1 MYERILVPLDQSDL
15 AERAL
20 PHAVPIAH
28 AFGSSIHL
36 VSVVPVIDPVALRA
50 TGQPVDWEAQ
60 VERARE
66 YMRGVRKRIIA
77 DGVEAEWDVCQGDIA
92 EELLRYCEVQEC
104 NLIVMCTHGRSGLGR
119 WVYGSIADK
128 ILRHAPAPV
137 LLVRA
142 ADR

>member
-1 MYERILVPLDQSDL
+1 
-15 AERAL
+15 
-20 PHAVPIAH
+20 
-28 AFGSSIHL
+28 
-36 VSVVPVIDPVALRA
+36 
-50 TGQPVDWEAQ
+50 
-60 VERARE
+60 
-66 YMRGVRKRIIA
+66 
-77 DGVEAEWDVCQGDIA
+77 
-92 EELLRYCEVQEC
+92 VQEC